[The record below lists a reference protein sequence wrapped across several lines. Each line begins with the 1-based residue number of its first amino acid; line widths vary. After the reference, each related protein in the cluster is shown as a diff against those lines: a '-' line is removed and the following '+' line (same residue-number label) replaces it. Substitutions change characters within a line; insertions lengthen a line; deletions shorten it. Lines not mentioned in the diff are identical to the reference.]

1 MALFGTVLS
10 GRLNTKLYCRQ
21 LPRAAFCFKTIKG
34 KNKLPFTVWSKAQH
48 KKCQEEKMPV
58 PVLPMCVSWTSSSV
72 GARWTFIFIFL
83 LNGRKL
89 PKYIRRRIRAS
100 CFLLVLWW
108 EHCQAKPYAEFP
120 GNFTL
125 KSQLLDFP
133 HLGSSPWKGYSYL
146 GISSMQNCCT
156 GKLAPVYSNAAL
168 HSSLCWFFG
177 LFCGLLGFFLLLLL
191 LWFCFVGFVV
201 VAAVGLFPPP
211 LSWDAWWAGHV
222 SKAGLQSTLG
232 NPKCAL
238 TKAGRDGCSWYQ

>member
-1 MALFGTVLS
+1 
-10 GRLNTKLYCRQ
+10 
-21 LPRAAFCFKTIKG
+21 
-34 KNKLPFTVWSKAQH
+34 
-48 KKCQEEKMPV
+48 MPV

-100 CFLLVLWW
+100 CFLLVLRW

-146 GISSMQNCCT
+146 GISSKQNCCT
-156 GKLAPVYSNAAL
+156 GKLAAVYSNAAL
-168 HSSLCWFFG
+168 HSSLCWVFNFF
-177 LFCGLLGFFLLLLL
+177 F
-191 LWFCFVGFVV
+191 
-201 VAAVGLFPPP
+201 FPP
-211 LSWDAWWAGHV
+211 LGWDAWWAGHV

-238 TKAGRDGCSWYQ
+238 TKAGRDRCSWYQ